1 MELIKLALAF
11 RSFQL
16 YAHQAHLMTSG
27 KTFLQDHAF
36 FGELYGFAE
45 SSFDS
50 LMEKAIANGEEISLH
65 ESVKLMSNA
74 ISSFD
79 EKDFLKES
87 KEILKE
93 LLQACESLAD
103 GQSLGTNNLIAGIAD
118 KIEGFLYKLK
128 QLESK

>member
-1 MELIKLALAF
+1 MKLIKLALSF

-16 YAHQAHLMTSG
+16 FAHHAHLMTSG

-50 LMEKAIANGEEISLH
+50 LMEKAIAKGESISLS
-65 ESVKLMSNA
+65 ESVKLMSTAVNT
-74 ISSFD
+74 FN
-79 EKDFLKES
+79 EENFLKES

-93 LLQACESLAD
+93 LITACEQIAEEE
-103 GQSLGTNNLIAGIAD
+103 SLGTNNLIAGIAD
-118 KIEGFLYKLK
+118 KAEGFIYKLG
-128 QLESK
+128 QLEG